1 MKRGEKMEH
10 SIKAGLMI
18 TSASDYNMEICRGAN
33 EACKELG
40 IELVIFFGGSVDPN
54 VEFVQS
60 SDYQKA
66 NVYVFADYLDLDFL
80 VIPASSICRTDQK
93 TREAFP
99 KYFHTPIV
107 TLNSQIKDYPFVV
120 YNNKKSVYNAVSY
133 MIEKNHCQHI
143 GIITGYDSGLLPNK
157 DLQVIKKLYQ
167 VMICLLKK
175 NIFYQHL
182 VIILIQGI

>member
-120 YNNKKSVYNAVSY
+120 YNNNILELLLV
-133 MIEKNHCQHI
+133 MIA
-143 GIITGYDSGLLPNK
+143 GLLPNK

>member
-1 MKRGEKMEH
+1 MEH

-54 VEFVQS
+54 VKFVQS

-66 NVYVFADYLDLDFL
+66 NVYAFANYLDLDFL

-99 KYFHTPIV
+99 KYFHIPIV
-107 TLNSQIKDYPFVV
+107 TLNSQIKDYPF
-120 YNNKKSVYNAVSY
+120 
-133 MIEKNHCQHI
+133 C
-143 GIITGYDSGLLPNK
+143 
-157 DLQVIKKLYQ
+157 
-167 VMICLLKK
+167 CL
-175 NIFYQHL
+175 
-182 VIILIQGI
+182 

>member
-1 MKRGEKMEH
+1 MEH

-18 TSASDYNMEICRGAN
+18 TSASDYTMEICRGAN

-54 VEFVQS
+54 VKFVQS

-66 NVYVFADYLDLDFL
+66 NVYAFANYLDLDFL

-99 KYFHTPIV
+99 KYFHIPVV

-120 YNNKKSVYNAVSY
+120 YNNKKAVYDAVSY

-143 GIITGYDSGLLPNK
+143 GIITGYDRGVTAKQRLAG
-157 DLQVIKKLYQ
+157 YQ
-167 VMICLLKK
+167 EALSSMICFLKK
-175 NIFYQHL
+175 SIFYRHL
-182 VIILIQGI
+182 VIILIREI

>member
-1 MKRGEKMEH
+1 MEH

-54 VEFVQS
+54 VKFVQS

-66 NVYVFADYLDLDFL
+66 NVYAFANYLDLDFL

-99 KYFHTPIV
+99 KYFHIPVV
-107 TLNSQIKDYPFVV
+107 TLNSQIKDYPLL
-120 YNNKKSVYNAVSY
+120 S
-133 MIEKNHCQHI
+133 
-143 GIITGYDSGLLPNK
+143 IITKS
-157 DLQVIKKLYQ
+157 
-167 VMICLLKK
+167 CL
-175 NIFYQHL
+175 
-182 VIILIQGI
+182 

>member
-54 VEFVQS
+54 VKFVQS

-66 NVYVFADYLDLDFL
+66 NVYAFANYLDLDFL

-99 KYFHTPIV
+99 KYFHIPVV
-107 TLNSQIKDYPFVV
+107 TLNSLV
-120 YNNKKSVYNAVSY
+120 
-133 MIEKNHCQHI
+133 MIE
-143 GIITGYDSGLLPNK
+143 GLLQSK
-157 DLQVIKKLYQ
+157 DLQAIKKPYQ
-167 VMICLLKK
+167 VMICFLKK
-175 NIFYQHL
+175 SIFYRHL
-182 VIILIQGI
+182 VIILIREI

>member
-54 VEFVQS
+54 VAFVQS

-66 NVYVFADYLDLDFL
+66 NVYAFANYLDLDFL

-99 KYFHTPIV
+99 KYFHIPVVI
-107 TLNSQIKDYPFVV
+107 LNSQIKDYPFVV
-120 YNNKKSVYNAVSY
+120 YNNKKVFI
-133 MIEKNHCQHI
+133 M
-143 GIITGYDSGLLPNK
+143 L
-157 DLQVIKKLYQ
+157 
-167 VMICLLKK
+167 
-175 NIFYQHL
+175 
-182 VIILIQGI
+182 